1 MPRTP
6 DTARDAV
13 CLRLSQQA
21 AVFPDFAPEGVDESG
36 LYARDAAFAHAI
48 YDAAI
53 RRWSTLMTIIRS
65 RLDKPTQPLPT
76 TASAALLSAAAQV
89 LLLDKVPAHA
99 AINHSVEWAKRAAWV
114 SGTKGAGVGGLVNAI
129 SRRIA
134 ELAAASVY
142 QQDYTG
148 GHDEMP
154 LDSGGCL
161 KLPAPVFRGD
171 AMERLAAATGVP
183 LGILN
188 EWSRQH
194 GPETATKLAL
204 HCLVRPPTVLLTKH
218 AKGETLE
225 SSSLTRHDSLD
236 HRVWRGERSVLSAFL
251 GTDKGMWVQ
260 DSAASRGVEA
270 ARESAAKRGSV
281 PKVVVDLCAGQGTK
295 TRQLAAEF
303 PEADIIAT
311 DTDSRRVG
319 VLRTAT
325 AHLPKVKVVRADELS
340 AAVAA
345 VGGAN
350 LVLADVPC
358 SNSGT
363 LARRSEAKYRLG
375 PDQLARL
382 AGIQKEIV
390 RFSKGLLASDGV
402 LLYSTCSI
410 DPMEN
415 HAIAAW
421 AENEL
426 GLKIL
431 DEELTLPKGL
441 PGGEVS
447 GYADGSYWALMA
459 AHTTINEP

>member
-21 AVFPDFAPEGVDESG
+21 AVFPDLAPEGVDERG

-48 YDAAI
+48 YDAAV
-53 RRWSTLMTIIRS
+53 RRWTTLMAIIRS
-65 RLDKPTQPLPT
+65 RLDKPTQPLPA
-76 TASAALLSAAAQV
+76 TAAAALLSAAAQV

-99 AINHSVEWAKRAAWV
+99 AINHSVEWAKRAAWG

-148 GHDEMP
+148 AHDEMP

-171 AMERLAAATGVP
+171 QMERLAAVTGIP
-183 LGILN
+183 RGILN

-194 GPETATKLAL
+194 GMEIAKELAL

-218 AKGETLE
+218 ASPATLE
-225 SSSLTRHDSLD
+225 SSSLTRHDSPD
-236 HRVWRGERSVLSAFL
+236 HRVWRGERNVLSAFL
-251 GTDKGMWVQ
+251 GTDKGLWVQ
-260 DSAASRGVEA
+260 DSAAGRAVEA
-270 ARESAAKRGSV
+270 ARASAVKRGAM
-281 PKVVVDLCAGQGTK
+281 PKVIVDLCAGQGTK

-303 PEADIIAT
+303 PESEIIAT
-311 DTDSRRVG
+311 DTDSRRVD

-325 AHLPKVKVVRADELS
+325 AHLPKVKVVRSEELA

-345 VGGAN
+345 SGGAG

-375 PDQLARL
+375 PPQLARL
-382 AGIQKEIV
+382 TGIQREIV
-390 RFSKGLLASDGV
+390 RFSKGLLGPGGV

-415 HAIAAW
+415 HAIATW
-421 AENEL
+421 AATEL
-426 GLKIL
+426 GLRTL

-441 PGGEVS
+441 PGGEGS
-447 GYADGSYWALMA
+447 AYADGSYWALL
-459 AHTTINEP
+459 TV